1 MPPVAASALTAS
13 RLGRIVRGL
22 GLAGTAAACLAGAC
36 LAVGLLALS
45 GLDASASPLA
55 LWIGG
60 LLIGALVPA
69 ATALLWRLAQLE
81 QTNQRLASLLDDSG
95 LDGPVA
101 RHRFSQDAER
111 EWSRARRYGEDA
123 ALLVVEADHFKAL
136 SGEHGVAA
144 GDAVVREIARV
155 SESCLRQPDLLA
167 RHAMES
173 LVIMLPHTDPLG
185 ALDAAERI
193 RERVAGNRLPWK
205 GIELG
210 TTVSVGVASL
220 GVSHHGLDSLKRD
233 AEQALLAARLAGRNC
248 VRAAPIQPRTRGEDR
263 PVKSSR

>member
-1 MPPVAASALTAS
+1 MLPVTAPVTPS
-13 RLGRIVRGL
+13 SWLGRVVLRVGL
-22 GLAGTAAACLAGAC
+22 VGTAVCCLVVACLA
-36 LAVGLLALS
+36 LGLLVLG

-55 LWIGG
+55 LWISG
-60 LLIGALVPA
+60 LLAGAGVPG
-69 ATALLWRLAQLE
+69 ATVLLWRMARLE
-81 QTNQRLASLLDDSG
+81 QINRRLAALLDDSG

-101 RHRFSQDAER
+101 RHRFAQDAER

-123 ALLVVEADHFKAL
+123 ALLLVEADHFKAL
-136 SGEHGVAA
+136 ASEHGVAA

-155 SESCLRQPDLLA
+155 SETCLRQPDLMA

-173 LVIMLPHTDPLG
+173 LVVMLPHTDPLG

-210 TTVSVGVASL
+210 TTVSVGVASM
-220 GVSHHGLDSLKRD
+220 GASHHGLESLKRD
-233 AEQALLAARLAGRNC
+233 AEQALVSARLAGRNC
-248 VRAAPIQPRTRGEDR
+248 VRAAPIQPRKSGEDR
-263 PVKSSR
+263 SVKSR